1 MLFFVFVRGNYFCN
15 VFTVRYIQ
23 CRYLFSIEERW
34 DWRAFRLAGS
44 AVHFVRWR
52 WKRKTSCP
60 IAWSLLQ
67 RGDTVGK
74 IMLISRSVV
83 IFCHLFCL
91 NIRGLALHWILW
103 FPHEQI
109 NGDVIVVT
117 PESLSCYTAGQRFSN
132 RIFVYNE
139 AFCHCRNHTCVE
151 LVIE

>member
-34 DWRAFRLAGS
+34 YWRAFRLAGS

-117 PESLSCYTAGQRFSN
+117 PESLC
-132 RIFVYNE
+132 
-139 AFCHCRNHTCVE
+139 
-151 LVIE
+151 LVILPVNVSLIAFLFTMKLFVIAETIPVSSS

>member
-74 IMLISRSVV
+74 IMLISLLLSSV
-83 IFCHLFCL
+83 ICS
-91 NIRGLALHWILW
+91 AW
-103 FPHEQI
+103 
-109 NGDVIVVT
+109 
-117 PESLSCYTAGQRFSN
+117 
-132 RIFVYNE
+132 IFVALLCTE
-139 AFCHCRNHTCVE
+139 FCNSRVNKLMAMWSWWVPNHYVL
-151 LVIE
+151 LVILPVNVSLIAFLFTMKLFVIAETIPVSSS